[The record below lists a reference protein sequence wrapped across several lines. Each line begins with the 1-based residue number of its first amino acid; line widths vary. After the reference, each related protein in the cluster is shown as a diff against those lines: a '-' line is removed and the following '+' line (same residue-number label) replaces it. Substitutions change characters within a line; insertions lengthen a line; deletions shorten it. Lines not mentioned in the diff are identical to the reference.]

1 MSLNHK
7 RYQAL
12 IQQLESETD
21 VIFVEVPDP
30 SDDVCLQV
38 LQMIL
43 LHFDGLQFTS
53 LSIEASGYS
62 TRTAHSRQTV
72 PPKNICRSCL

>member
-1 MSLNHK
+1 M
-7 RYQAL
+7 
-12 IQQLESETD
+12 
-21 VIFVEVPDP
+21 IFIEVPAT
-30 SDDVCLQV
+30 STDVCLQV

-62 TRTAHSRQTV
+62 AKTAHSRQTV
-72 PPKNICRSCL
+72 PPKYICC